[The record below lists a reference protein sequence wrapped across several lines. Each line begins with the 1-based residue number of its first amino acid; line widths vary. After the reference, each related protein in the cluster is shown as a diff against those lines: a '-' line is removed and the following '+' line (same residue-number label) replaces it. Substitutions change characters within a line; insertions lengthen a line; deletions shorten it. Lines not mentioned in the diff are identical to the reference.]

1 MKMTLYNSILDTIGN
16 TPLVRLNKITNDLKA
31 KIYVKVEFF
40 NPGGSIKDRAAYSMI
55 KKAEDEK
62 KIDKD
67 TTIIEITS
75 GNTGIGLAF
84 VCAVK
89 GYKLKIIMPK
99 FSSIERR
106 KILRAY
112 GAEVILFRGKTI
124 KPAIKIAEKLASK
137 IKNSFI
143 TQQFTNSANPDA
155 HRTST
160 AIEIWNDLN
169 HQVDV
174 FVSCVGTG
182 GTITGTG
189 EKLKEL
195 NPKIH
200 IIAIEPASSP
210 ILSGGPVGKSEIQG
224 MGAGFIPEILNTK
237 IYDEIFSITKDDAF
251 KYANLLAKKEGIFAG
266 MSSGAALAAA
276 MQYASRTNKEEN
288 IVVILPDTGERYLS
302 TDLWE

>member
-1 MKMTLYNSILDTIGN
+1 MVLYDSILDTIGN
-16 TPLVRLNKITNDLKA
+16 TPLVKLNRLTKNLKA
-31 KIYVKVEFF
+31 NVYVKVESS
-40 NPGGSIKDRAAYSMI
+40 NPGGSIKDRAALSMI
-55 KKAEDEK
+55 KDAEEK
-62 KIDKD
+62 GLINQD

-75 GNTGIGLAF
+75 GNTGIGLAL

-89 GYKLKIIMPK
+89 GYKLKIIMPR
-99 FSSIERR
+99 FSSVERR
-106 KILRAY
+106 KILKAY
-112 GAEVILFRGKTI
+112 GAELILFRGKTV
-124 KPAIKIAEKLASK
+124 KPAIKIAEELSAK
-137 IKNSFI
+137 IKNSYI

-155 HRTST
+155 HRNTT
-160 AIEIWNDLN
+160 AMEIWEDLD
-169 HQVDV
+169 HKVDV
-174 FVSCVGTG
+174 LVSCVGTG

-195 NPKIH
+195 NSNIH

-237 IYDEIFSITKDDAF
+237 IYDEIFSITKEEAF
-251 KYANLLAKKEGIFAG
+251 KYANQLAKEEGIFAG

-276 MQYASRTNKEEN
+276 IKYAKISNKNEN

-302 TDLWE
+302 TELWN

>member
-1 MKMTLYNSILDTIGN
+1 MVLYDSILDTVGN
-16 TPLVRLNKITNDLKA
+16 TPLVKLNKLTKNLKA
-31 KIYVKVEFF
+31 NFYVKVESF
-40 NPGGSIKDRAAYSMI
+40 NPGGSIKDRAACSMI
-55 KKAEDEK
+55 KEAEDK
-62 KIDKD
+62 GLINQD

-75 GNTGIGLAF
+75 GNTGIGLAL

-89 GYKLKIIMPK
+89 GYKLKIIMPR
-99 FSSIERR
+99 FSSVERR
-106 KILRAY
+106 KILKAY
-112 GAEVILFRGKTI
+112 GAELILFRGKTV
-124 KPAIKIAEKLASK
+124 KPAIKIAEKLSAK

-155 HRTST
+155 HRNTT
-160 AIEIWNDLN
+160 AMEIWEDLD
-169 HQVDV
+169 HKVDV
-174 FVSCVGTG
+174 LVSCVGTG

-195 NPKIH
+195 NPNIH

-224 MGAGFIPEILNTK
+224 MGAGFIPDILNTK
-237 IYDEIFSITKDDAF
+237 IYDEIFSITKEEAF
-251 KYANLLAKKEGIFAG
+251 EFANQLAKEEGIFAG

-276 MQYASRTNKEEN
+276 IKYAKKTDKNEN

-302 TDLWE
+302 TELWD

>member
-1 MKMTLYNSILDTIGN
+1 
-16 TPLVRLNKITNDLKA
+16 
-31 KIYVKVEFF
+31 
-40 NPGGSIKDRAAYSMI
+40 MI
-55 KKAEDEK
+55 KKAEDEGL
-62 KIDKD
+62 INPD

-89 GYKLKIIMPK
+89 GYKLKIIMPR
-99 FSSIERR
+99 FSSVERR
-106 KILRAY
+106 TILRAY

-124 KPAIKIAEKLASK
+124 KPAIKIAEKLGSK
-137 IKNSFI
+137 ITNSFI

-155 HRTST
+155 HRNTT
-160 AIEIWNDLN
+160 AMEIWEALD
-169 HQVDV
+169 HKVDV

-195 NPKIH
+195 NPDIH
-200 IIAIEPASSP
+200 IVAIEPASSP

-224 MGAGFIPEILNTK
+224 MGAGFIPDILNTN
-237 IYDEIFSITKDDAF
+237 IYDEIFSITKQEAYR
-251 KYANLLAKKEGIFAG
+251 YANLLAKQEGIFAG

-276 MQYASRTNKEEN
+276 MQYASRVDKSEN
-288 IVVILPDTGERYLS
+288 IVVVLPDTGERYLS
-302 TDLWE
+302 TDMWD

>member
-1 MKMTLYNSILDTIGN
+1 MVLYDSILDTVGN
-16 TPLVRLNKITNDLKA
+16 TPLVKLNKLTKNLKA
-31 KIYVKVEFF
+31 NFYVKVESF
-40 NPGGSIKDRAAYSMI
+40 NPGGSIKDRAACSMI
-55 KKAEDEK
+55 KEAEDK
-62 KIDKD
+62 GLINQD

-75 GNTGIGLAF
+75 GNTGIGLAL

-89 GYKLKIIMPK
+89 GYKLKIIMPR
-99 FSSIERR
+99 FSSVERR
-106 KILRAY
+106 KILKAY
-112 GAEVILFRGKTI
+112 GAELILFRGKTV
-124 KPAIKIAEKLASK
+124 KPAIKIAEKLSAK

-155 HRTST
+155 HRNTT
-160 AIEIWNDLN
+160 AMEIWEDLD
-169 HQVDV
+169 HKVDV
-174 FVSCVGTG
+174 LVSCVGTG

-195 NPKIH
+195 NPNIH

-224 MGAGFIPEILNTK
+224 MGAGFIPDILNTK
-237 IYDEIFSITKDDAF
+237 IYDEIFSITKEEAF
-251 KYANLLAKKEGIFAG
+251 EFANQLAKEEGIFAG

-276 MQYASRTNKEEN
+276 IKYAKKTDKNEN

-302 TDLWE
+302 TELWN